1 MGKLIGLILIVAV
14 VYGGWEIHSKGTE
27 KALGG
32 IFASSQN
39 SPESSS
45 DSKRTH
51 KSRVTRMGQ
60 LGPVDGID

>member
-14 VYGGWEIHSKGTE
+14 AYGGWEIHSKGME
-27 KALGG
+27 KAMGG
-32 IFASSQN
+32 IFASSQDN
-39 SPESSS
+39 PEPSS
-45 DSKRTH
+45 DSKRTR

>member
-1 MGKLIGLILIVAV
+1 MGKLMGLILIAAVA
-14 VYGGWEIHSKGTE
+14 YGGWEIHSKGVE

-39 SPESSS
+39 DPEPSS
-45 DSKRTH
+45 DSKREH

>member
-1 MGKLIGLILIVAV
+1 MGKLMGLILIAAV
-14 VYGGWEIHSKGTE
+14 VYGGWEIHSKGME

-32 IFASSQN
+32 IFASSQDN
-39 SPESSS
+39 PEASG

-60 LGPVDGID
+60 VGPIDGID

>member
-14 VYGGWEIHSKGTE
+14 VYGGWEIHSKGMD

-32 IFASSQN
+32 IFASSESN
-39 SPESSS
+39 PESSG
-45 DSKRTH
+45 DSNRKH

-60 LGPVDGID
+60 VGPVDGID